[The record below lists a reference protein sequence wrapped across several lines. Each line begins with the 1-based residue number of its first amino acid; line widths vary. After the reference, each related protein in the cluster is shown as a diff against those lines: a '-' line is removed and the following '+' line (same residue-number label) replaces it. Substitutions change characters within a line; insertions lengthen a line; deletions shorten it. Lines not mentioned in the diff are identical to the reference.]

1 MKDVQREVAGSSAA
15 HAAQLATI
23 SEYLG
28 DLRCTSSLDR
38 RWSSLATITEAAPPG
53 YAPIFDVNANH
64 QQPFCCVTGR
74 CGSGSTSES
83 A

>member
-1 MKDVQREVAGSSAA
+1 MKDVQRGVTESSVA

-38 RWSSLATITEAAPPG
+38 RWSPLATITEAAPPG
-53 YAPIFDVNANH
+53 YGPIFDANAK
-64 QQPFCCVTGR
+64 C
-74 CGSGSTSES
+74 TSNPS
-83 A
+83 AAWWPL